1 MHVVTTSTDSQTIR
15 FVPRRQNDGDVTVR
29 IYDKSSRREINYSSS
44 YVWQTTDLL
53 FNDVDQNW
61 NSEPQVEFNY
71 GDIFST
77 VSGQFSFREN
87 EYYGIKLI
95 DNGGELY
102 KGMLFCTDQ
111 TDFDKFDVH
120 KNEYIAE
127 QSYDNEYITV

>member
-1 MHVVTTSTDSQTIR
+1 MHVVTTSTDSQIIR

-53 FNDVDQNW
+53 FNNVDQNW
-61 NSEPQVEFNY
+61 NADPEVVFNY

-102 KGMLFCTDQ
+102 KGIFFCTDQ

>member
-44 YVWQTTDLL
+44 YVWETTDLL
-53 FNDVDQNW
+53 FNNVDQNW
-61 NSEPQVEFNY
+61 NADPEVVFNY

-102 KGMLFCTDQ
+102 KGILFCTDQ

>member
-61 NSEPQVEFNY
+61 NSEPQVAFNY

>member
-61 NSEPQVEFNY
+61 NSEPQVIFNY

>member
-61 NSEPQVEFNY
+61 NSEPQVAFNY

-102 KGMLFCTDQ
+102 KGILFCTDQ

>member
-61 NSEPQVEFNY
+61 NSEPQVVFNY

>member
-53 FNDVDQNW
+53 FNNVDQNW
-61 NSEPQVEFNY
+61 NADPEVVFNY

-102 KGMLFCTDQ
+102 KGILFCTDQ

>member
-53 FNDVDQNW
+53 FNNVDQNW
-61 NSEPQVEFNY
+61 NSEPQVAFNY

-102 KGMLFCTDQ
+102 KGILFCTDQ

>member
-53 FNDVDQNW
+53 FNNVDQNW
-61 NSEPQVEFNY
+61 NADPEVVFNY

-102 KGMLFCTDQ
+102 KGILFCTDQ
-111 TDFDKFDVH
+111 TDFDKFNVH

>member
-1 MHVVTTSTDSQTIR
+1 M
-15 FVPRRQNDGDVTVR
+15 
-29 IYDKSSRREINYSSS
+29 
-44 YVWQTTDLL
+44 L
-53 FNDVDQNW
+53 FNNVDQNW
-61 NSEPQVEFNY
+61 NSDPEVVFNY

-102 KGMLFCTDQ
+102 KGILFCTDQ

>member
-61 NSEPQVEFNY
+61 NSEPLVVFNY

>member
-15 FVPRRQNDGDVTVR
+15 FVPRRQNNGDVTVR

-61 NSEPQVEFNY
+61 NSEPQVIFNY

>member
-53 FNDVDQNW
+53 FNNVDQNW
-61 NSEPQVEFNY
+61 NSEPQVAFNY